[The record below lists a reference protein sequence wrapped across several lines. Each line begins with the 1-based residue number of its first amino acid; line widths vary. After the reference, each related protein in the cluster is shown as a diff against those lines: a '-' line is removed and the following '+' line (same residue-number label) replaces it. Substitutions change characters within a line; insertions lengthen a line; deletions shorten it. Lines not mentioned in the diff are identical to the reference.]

1 MREVPLNTSRRA
13 LVTERLLRRPRNR
26 KCRLVR
32 DSILCCY
39 GLGRAFLRTLIAWR
53 NDPAW
58 SEGKKHELSQLGS
71 RTMQSEPELSR
82 GPQRGK
88 QVLYRH
94 THAVVRVDK
103 ASANNPIGADDEGG
117 GNREHPIV
125 APL

>member
-1 MREVPLNTSRRA
+1 MVSAAPFCA
-13 LVTERLLRRPRNR
+13 P
-26 KCRLVR
+26 
-32 DSILCCY
+32 
-39 GLGRAFLRTLIAWR
+39 LIAWR

-58 SEGKKHELSQLGS
+58 SESKKHELSQLGS

-103 ASANNPIGADDEGG
+103 ASADNPIGADDEGG